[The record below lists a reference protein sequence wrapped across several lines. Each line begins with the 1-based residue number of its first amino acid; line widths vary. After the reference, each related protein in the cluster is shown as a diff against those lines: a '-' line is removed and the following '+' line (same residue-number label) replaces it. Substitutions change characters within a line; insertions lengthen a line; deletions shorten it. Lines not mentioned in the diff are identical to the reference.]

1 MQIILIETFLDLME
15 TRNFNRTAE
24 RLNITQSTVTH
35 RINALEAMFARKLFA
50 RNKGGTQPTAAGLRF
65 LDHAKAL
72 QHQWH
77 EATRAVETAG
87 AYERSM
93 RIGLQHDLAAHYA
106 GDWLAAVRRELPA
119 TSIYLEVDYSG
130 QMNRDLGAGDLDL
143 AILFTP
149 HYLPDLHYERIGEVH
164 YEMVSNKVSR
174 IEDVKAE
181 DYIQAVYSP
190 AFDRLHRQAHP
201 ELSTAPIASGETT
214 AILALMQK
222 LGGSAFVT
230 EADSK
235 RLLRTG
241 AVSRVAGAEPIAQAV
256 YAAVNVRTRHA
267 HQHRRI
273 IATLQ
278 ALLETGR
285 SHAYER
291 PDRI

>member
-1 MQIILIETFLDLME
+1 MQIVLIETFLDLME

-35 RINALEAMFARKLFA
+35 RINALEAIFARKLFA

-106 GDWLAAVRRELPA
+106 GDWLTAVRRELPG
-119 TSIYLEVDYSG
+119 TSIYLEVDYSN
-130 QMNRDLGAGDLDL
+130 QMNRDLGAGALDL

-149 HYLPDLHYERIGEVH
+149 HYLPDLHYERIGEVQ
-164 YEMVSNKVSR
+164 YEMVSNKVIR
-174 IEDVKAE
+174 LEDVRPE

-190 AFDRLHRQAHP
+190 AFDRLHRQAYPH
-201 ELSTAPIASGETT
+201 LSTAPIASGETT
-214 AILALMQK
+214 AIIALMTK
-222 LGGSAFVT
+222 LGGSAFVI
-230 EADSK
+230 EADAR

-241 AVSRVAGAEPIAQAV
+241 AVNRVSGADPIWQTV

-273 IATLQ
+273 TSLMQ
-278 ALLETGR
+278 ALLNG
-285 SHAYER
+285 
-291 PDRI
+291 

>member
-1 MQIILIETFLDLME
+1 MQIEFIETYLDLME
-15 TRNFNRTAE
+15 TRSFNRTAD
-24 RLNITQSTVTH
+24 RLNITQSTVSH
-35 RINALEAMFARKLFA
+35 RMKTLEALLGRPLFA

-77 EATRAVETAG
+77 EAARAVETAG

-106 GDWLAAVRRELPA
+106 GDWLTAVRKELPA
-119 TSIYLEVDYSG
+119 TSIYLEVDYSS

-143 AILFTP
+143 AVLFTP

-174 IEDVKAE
+174 IEEVKPQ

-230 EADSK
+230 AADAK
-235 RLLRTG
+235 RLLRSG
-241 AVSRVAGAEPIAQAV
+241 AASRVLGAEPIAQTV

-273 IATLQ
+273 ITILQ
-278 ALLETGR
+278 ALLAAG
-285 SHAYER
+285 
-291 PDRI
+291 P

>member
-1 MQIILIETFLDLME
+1 MQIVLIETFLDLME

-93 RIGLQHDLAAHYA
+93 RIGLQHDLAANYA

-119 TSIYLEVDYSG
+119 TSIYLEVDYSN
-130 QMNRDLGAGDLDL
+130 QMNRDLGAGEIDL

-149 HYLPDLHYERIGEVH
+149 HYLPDLSYERIGEVR
-164 YEMVSNKVSR
+164 YEMVSNKVTQ
-174 IEDVKAE
+174 IADVKPE

-190 AFDRLHRQAHP
+190 PFDRLHRQAHP
-201 ELSTAPIASGETT
+201 DLSTAPSPSGETT

-222 LGGSAFVT
+222 LGGSAFVM
-230 EADSK
+230 EPDAR

-241 AVSRVAGAEPIAQAV
+241 AASRVAGAEPIAQSV
-256 YAAVNVRTRHA
+256 YAATNVRTRHA

-273 IATLQ
+273 IAILH
-278 ALLETGR
+278 ALL
-285 SHAYER
+285 AA
-291 PDRI
+291 

>member
-1 MQIILIETFLDLME
+1 MQIVLIETFLDLME

-77 EATRAVETAG
+77 EAARAVETAG

-93 RIGLQHDLAAHYA
+93 RIGLQHDLAAHFA

-119 TSIYLEVDYSG
+119 TSIYVEVDYSN

-149 HYLPDLHYERIGEVH
+149 HYLPDLAYERIGEVH
-164 YEMVSNKVSR
+164 YEMVSNRVAR
-174 IEDVKAE
+174 IEDVRPE

-190 AFDRLHRQAHP
+190 AFDRLHREAYP
-201 ELSTAPIASGETT
+201 TLSTAPIASGETT
-214 AILALMQK
+214 AVLALLQK
-222 LGGSAFVT
+222 LGGSAFVMT
-230 EADSK
+230 PDAK
-235 RLLRTG
+235 RLLRSG
-241 AVSRVAGAEPIAQAV
+241 AASRVTGAEPIAQAV
-256 YAAVNVRTRHA
+256 YAATNVRTRHA

-273 IATLQ
+273 VAIMQ
-278 ALLETGR
+278 ALL
-285 SHAYER
+285 AA
-291 PDRI
+291 

>member
-1 MQIILIETFLDLME
+1 MQIVLIETFLDLME

-35 RINALEAMFARKLFA
+35 RINALEGMFARKLFA

-77 EATRAVETAG
+77 EAARAVETAG

-93 RIGLQHDLAAHYA
+93 RIGLQHDLAAHFA
-106 GDWLAAVRRELPA
+106 GDWLAAVRKELPG
-119 TSIYLEVDYSG
+119 TSIYVEVDYSN

-149 HYLPDLHYERIGEVH
+149 HYLPDLAYERIGEVQ
-164 YEMVSNKVSR
+164 YEMVSNRVAR
-174 IEDVKAE
+174 IEDVRPE

-201 ELSTAPIASGETT
+201 TLSTAPIASGETT
-214 AILALMQK
+214 AILALLQK
-222 LGGSAFVT
+222 LGGSAFVMT
-230 EADSK
+230 HDAK
-235 RLLRTG
+235 RLLRSG
-241 AVSRVAGAEPIAQAV
+241 AVSRVTGAEPIAQAV
-256 YAAVNVRTRHA
+256 YAATNVRTRHA

-273 IATLQ
+273 VAIMQ
-278 ALLETGR
+278 ALL
-285 SHAYER
+285 AA
-291 PDRI
+291 

>member
-1 MQIILIETFLDLME
+1 MQIVLIETFLDLME

-35 RINALEAMFARKLFA
+35 RINALEALFARKLFA

-65 LDHAKAL
+65 VDHAKAL

-106 GDWLAAVRRELPA
+106 GDWLAAVRKELPA
-119 TSIYLEVDYSG
+119 TSIYLEVDYSN

-149 HYLPDLHYERIGEVH
+149 HYLPDLHYEHIGEVH
-164 YEMVSNKVSR
+164 YEMVSNRAKR
-174 IEDVKAE
+174 IEDVRPE

-190 AFDRLHRQAHP
+190 AFDRLHRQAYQH
-201 ELSTAPIASGETT
+201 LSTAPIASGETT
-214 AILALMQK
+214 AIIALMTK
-222 LGGSAFVT
+222 LGGSAFVM
-230 EADSK
+230 EPDAR

-241 AVSRVAGAEPIAQAV
+241 AVNRVSGTDPISQSV

-273 IATLQ
+273 IGLMQ
-278 ALLETGR
+278 MLLNG
-285 SHAYER
+285 
-291 PDRI
+291 

>member
-1 MQIILIETFLDLME
+1 MQIVLIETFLDLME

-35 RINALEAMFARKLFA
+35 RINALEAIFARKLFA

-77 EATRAVETAG
+77 EASRAVETAG

-106 GDWLAAVRRELPA
+106 GDWLTAVRKELPA
-119 TSIYLEVDYSG
+119 TSIYLEVDYSN
-130 QMNRDLGAGDLDL
+130 QMNRDLGAGALDL

-164 YEMVSNKVSR
+164 YEMVSNKVTR
-174 IEDVKAE
+174 LEDVRPE

-190 AFDRLHRQAHP
+190 AFDRLHRQAYPH
-201 ELSTAPIASGETT
+201 LSTAPIASGETT
-214 AILALMQK
+214 AIIALMTK
-222 LGGSAFVT
+222 LGGSAFVI
-230 EADSK
+230 EPDAR

-241 AVSRVAGAEPIAQAV
+241 AVNRVAGADPIWQTV

-273 IATLQ
+273 TSLMQTL
-278 ALLETGR
+278 LNG
-285 SHAYER
+285 
-291 PDRI
+291 